1 MSKYEDYEDDLGT
14 SLLGMSGLKLNMTPL
29 PRKNMTT
36 REILEHRLANY
47 DDDMELKTPYYDPEL
62 EFDGHDLYV
71 RRNGVEF
78 DSWPAMSGQPGYQN
92 RASTSVSDHG
102 PTPEGVYYVDPKNLQ
117 ERKGTIAD
125 ILNAVSQIG
134 NIELSNTKEGLRN
147 ILKNYRWKDKPE
159 SWGNYRVPLEAD
171 DGTDTHGRH
180 SMYIHGGD
188 ELGSAGCIDVGPN
201 MDRLAPYIKSSR
213 SPVKVRVRYKD
224 ENFER

>member
-92 RASTSVSDHG
+92 RASTSVSNLG
-102 PTPEGVYYVDPKNLQ
+102 PTPEGLYYVDPKNLQ
-117 ERKGTIAD
+117 ERLAWHERA
-125 ILNAVSQIG
+125 LNAISDDNVPIQDVPSYLFKRG
-134 NIELSNTKEGLRN
+134 KYKWMR
-147 ILKNYRWKDKPE
+147 DKKSPA
-159 SWGNYRVPLEAD
+159 WGNYRVPLEAD